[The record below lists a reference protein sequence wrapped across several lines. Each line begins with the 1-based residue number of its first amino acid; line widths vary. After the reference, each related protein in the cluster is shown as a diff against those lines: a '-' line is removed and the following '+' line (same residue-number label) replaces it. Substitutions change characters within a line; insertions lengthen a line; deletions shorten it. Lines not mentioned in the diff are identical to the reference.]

1 MTRISLGFASREN
14 FPSMSVTVPFVD
26 PFTITLAPIK
36 GSFIPPSK
44 TTPLMDFFCCV
55 MDTSSVFAHTE
66 GVITETGKANAIK
79 SKENRFCFKIDL

>member
-1 MTRISLGFASREN
+1 
-14 FPSMSVTVPFVD
+14 
-26 PFTITLAPIK
+26 
-36 GSFIPPSK
+36 
-44 TTPLMDFFCCV
+44 MDFFCCV